1 VYQAV
6 EKHIQGSRCKAKP
19 LETDT
24 KDELQSVPRVK
35 SGVYTRQTHLEPV
48 LFNLITSVEWGLKC
62 VDFYFWQ
69 GTMRRNNALL
79 RRIVTQQKLTSG
91 VL

>member
-1 VYQAV
+1 MSGKTPLTVDENSQ
-6 EKHIQGSRCKAKP
+6 KHQQPVNSP
-19 LETDT
+19 L
-24 KDELQSVPRVK
+24 
-35 SGVYTRQTHLEPV
+35 
-48 LFNLITSVEWGLKC
+48 NLKTSVEWGLKC

-79 RRIVTQQKLTSG
+79 QRIVTQQKLKSG

>member
-1 VYQAV
+1 M
-6 EKHIQGSRCKAKP
+6 S
-19 LETDT
+19 
-24 KDELQSVPRVK
+24 QSGK
-35 SGVYTRQTHLEPV
+35 SLDQTGG
-48 LFNLITSVEWGLKC
+48 FNLKTSVEWGLEY

-79 RRIVTQQKLTSG
+79 QRIVTQQKLKSG

>member
-1 VYQAV
+1 MQGKTA
-6 EKHIQGSRCKAKP
+6 GSRH
-19 LETDT
+19 EGRVT
-24 KDELQSVPRVK
+24 KSVPRVK

-48 LFNLITSVEWGLKC
+48 LFSLITSVEWGLKC

>member
-1 VYQAV
+1 MDGHGLGA
-6 EKHIQGSRCKAKP
+6 A
-19 LETDT
+19 
-24 KDELQSVPRVK
+24 
-35 SGVYTRQTHLEPV
+35 GVLWGVTPYFILK
-48 LFNLITSVEWGLKC
+48 TSVEWGLKC

-79 RRIVTQQKLTSG
+79 QRIVTQQKLKSG